1 MLSIIN
7 KEEPIQVLLLKIHSK
22 GFKMGL
28 FNNLI
33 EDKLK
38 IKKNNRYTSV
48 SNFSDY
54 LAFLGYI
61 GRIDEI
67 YISLRLTD
75 KSYVDNNEIELLNFS
90 TYKNLES
97 LVVEIEEKDAYD
109 IKKYLLETNYSEIDT
124 LNLTSEFL
132 AALANKEASHEE
144 NLVLNFLLNKTL
156 SKNILGTDLGIRLV
170 EYFWRAK
177 NCNNYRKDYCI
188 FSIVDFFIRK
198 NSNEF
203 FQLKKQ
209 YYNHIQKIYS
219 QIQRSS
225 FLVNEENNIYQ
236 TYFNSKIK
244 NSNKLKSKTN
254 NRVAVCISGLYR
266 NHIEALE
273 NIKKNIVEPLNADV
287 FIHTWD
293 EKSIWTGNGGSPNIK
308 KLLGDSATLLI
319 PNDVDNL
326 EKIQKI
332 LPKVYDIIQH
342 PVNEKWDGTEV
353 TNILKPK
360 KILIENQED
369 FESSITDKADYLL
382 ARGSLNQIK
391 MFYGIKKSF
400 DLAFE
405 AGDYDY
411 IIRIRP
417 DTAVNSK
424 ISIEDINGLNNNTI
438 YTGVWLVGLF
448 DADFVVASSVAYNL
462 SSFIAKMF
470 DFNALSP
477 YEDFPLY
484 DSHNLILAW
493 LLEFNYYFDKPIF
506 NRGLLSMSERK
517 ISIEGLA
524 KALNEDF
531 NNLSEDN
538 KLKFLPFIQ
547 YLKTNYC

>member
-1 MLSIIN
+1 MSL
-7 KEEPIQVLLLKIHSK
+7 
-22 GFKMGL
+22 FKK
-28 FNNLI
+28 LI

-38 IKKNNRYTSV
+38 IKKYNRHKSV
-48 SNFSDY
+48 SDFSEY
-54 LAFLGYI
+54 LTFLGYI
-61 GRIDEI
+61 GKIDDI
-67 YISLRLTD
+67 YLSLRLTD
-75 KSYVDNNEIELLNFS
+75 KSYIDNNKIELLKFS

-97 LVVEIEEKDAYD
+97 LIVKIEEKDAYN
-109 IKKYLLETNYSEIDT
+109 IKKYLLETNYNEIDI

-132 AALANKEASHEE
+132 AGLANKEASHEE
-144 NLVLNFLLNKTL
+144 NFVLNFLLNETL

-293 EKSIWTGNGGSPNIK
+293 EKSIWTGNGGSPTIN
-308 KLLGDSATLLI
+308 KLLGKNAISLL
-319 PNDVDNL
+319 PNEIDNL
-326 EKIQKI
+326 QKLQKK
-332 LPKVYDIIQH
+332 LPTAYEIIRY
-342 PVNEKWDGTEV
+342 PAYEKWDGTEI
-353 TNILKPK
+353 TNILNPK
-360 KILIENQED
+360 AILIENQER
-369 FESSITDKADYLL
+369 FESSIENKERFLL
-382 ARGSLNQIK
+382 SRGSMNQIK

-400 DLAFE
+400 DLAL
-405 AGDYDY
+405 GNDNYDF
-411 IIRIRP
+411 IIRLRP
-417 DTAVNSK
+417 DTLVNSK
-424 ISIEDINGLNNNTI
+424 VSIDMISELKNNTI
-438 YTGVWLVGLF
+438 YTGVSNVGLF
-448 DADFVVASSVAYNL
+448 DADFTISSSVGYNL
-462 SSFIAKMF
+462 SIFIDKMF
-470 DFNALSP
+470 DFDSLSL
-477 YEDFPLY
+477 YENFPLY
-484 DSHNLILAW
+484 DSHNLLLAW
-493 LLEFNYYFDKPIF
+493 LIEFNYYFDNPVF
-506 NRGLLSMSERK
+506 DRGGILSTSERV
-517 ISIEGLA
+517 ISIKDLSN
-524 KALNEDF
+524 ALDRDF
-531 NNLSEDN
+531 HNLSEDD
-538 KLKFLPFIQ
+538 KIKFLPFILD
-547 YLKTNYC
+547 LKNKYC